1 MGCDHCSHAGDD
13 FLSHAVDHIIESN
26 ATKSG
31 VTVNDSMQFLLET
44 ISAKVSAAG
53 GLDDSVKFVVEGHTP
68 ILIDRSG
75 VRQEDGAAAATL
87 TAKMET
93 FVGIFS
99 GKINPALAF
108 MSGKI
113 KVDGDVRVA
122 SKLKSI
128 F

>member
-1 MGCDHCSHAGDD
+1 
-13 FLSHAVDHIIESN
+13 
-26 ATKSG
+26 
-31 VTVNDSMQFLLET
+31 MQFLVET

-53 GLDDSVKFVVEGHTP
+53 GLEDSVKFVVEGHTP
-68 ILIDRSG
+68 ILVDKSG
-75 VRQEDGAAAATL
+75 VRQEEGLADATL
-87 TAKMET
+87 TAKLET

-113 KVDGDVRVA
+113 RVSGDTKVA
-122 SKLKSI
+122 SKLRAI